1 MLAMQLAI
9 DGASPVRNTFLPYAR
24 HVIDEDDIQAV
35 ADALR
40 SDWITSGPKVGEFEA
55 LIAHYVGAPHAIAVN
70 SCTAALHLSLVALG
84 IGPGDEVILPAETF
98 VASANAILYAGA
110 TPVFADIDP
119 RTWNLDPQAVTLKIT
134 PQTKAIIPVD
144 YAGLPCDLDELKGF
158 GLPLVEDAA
167 HSLGGSYK
175 GTRVGSIC
183 DLTCLSFHAVKNL
196 TTAEGGMITTANA
209 EWAARL
215 KSLRSH
221 GIGRDAWKRFGS
233 GGGWFFTMDEL
244 GYKVNL
250 TDMAAALGISQ
261 LKKYDQRQMRRHQ
274 IARRYTERL
283 GGRDD
288 LMLQHLPPD
297 RESGWHL
304 YVIQLAEGA
313 HRLGRDEI
321 FAAMRAEN
329 IGVNVHFIPA
339 HLHPFY
345 QGLGWKRG
353 DLPVTEHHFDHCLTL
368 PLFPAMTDQDV
379 DDVVTALE
387 KVLGAYR
394 R

>member
-1 MLAMQLAI
+1 MQLAI
-9 DGASPVRNTFLPYAR
+9 DGAPPVRSTFLPYAR
-24 HVIDEDDIQAV
+24 HLIDEDDIQAV

-40 SDWITSGPKVGEFEA
+40 SDWITSGPRVGRFEEA
-55 LIAHYVGAPHAIAVN
+55 IAQYVDAPHAIAVN

-84 IGPGDEVILPAETF
+84 VGEGDEVILPAETF
-98 VASANAILYAGA
+98 VASANAVLYAGA

-119 RTWNLDPQAVTLKIT
+119 RTWNLDPQAVADKLT
-134 PQTKAIIPVD
+134 PKTRAIIPVD
-144 YAGLPCDLDELKGF
+144 YAGLPCDLAELGAF
-158 GLPLVEDAA
+158 GLPLVTDAA
-167 HSLGGSYK
+167 HSLGASYQDK
-175 GTRVGSIC
+175 KIGAVA
-183 DLTCLSFHAVKNL
+183 DLTCFSFHAVKNL
-196 TTAEGGMITTANA
+196 TTAEGGMITTANP
-209 EWAARL
+209 EWADKL

-244 GYKVNL
+244 GFKVNL
-250 TDMAAALGISQ
+250 TDMAAALGMSQ
-261 LKKYDQRQMRRHQ
+261 LKKYDQRQSRRQ
-274 IARRYTERL
+274 EIAKRYAEL
-283 GGRDD
+283 LSGRDD
-288 LMLQHLPPD
+288 LHLQHLPTD
-297 RESGWHL
+297 RVSGWHL
-304 YVIQLAEGA
+304 YVIQLADGA
-313 HRLGRDEI
+313 HRVGRDQILE
-321 FAAMRAEN
+321 ALRAEN

-345 QGLGWKRG
+345 QQQGWKRG
-353 DLPVTEHHFDHCLTL
+353 DLPTTEHHFDHCLTL